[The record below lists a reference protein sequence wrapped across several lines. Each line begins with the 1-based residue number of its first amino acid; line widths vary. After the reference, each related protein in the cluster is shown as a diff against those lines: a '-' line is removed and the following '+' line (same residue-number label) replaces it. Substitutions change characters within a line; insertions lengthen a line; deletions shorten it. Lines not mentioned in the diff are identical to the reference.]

1 MSKKPHKFT
10 IGEGYGIWSNGK
22 KTYQHFPRTF
32 LRKKD
37 GDSAGKFDPGDAVL
51 MCQPSYGLTFGPFR
65 IAWVTEGDFGGG
77 GLRYKITVA
86 PVGKV
91 EAL

>member
-1 MSKKPHKFT
+1 MKKRPHKFN
-10 IGEGYGIWSNGK
+10 IGESYGIWNDGK
-22 KTYQHFPRTF
+22 KTHKNFPRVF
-32 LRKKD
+32 LRKSD
-37 GDSAGKFDPGDAVL
+37 GDSAGKFDPGDAVV
-51 MCQPSYGLTFGPFR
+51 MFQPCSGLTFGPFR

-86 PVGKV
+86 AAGEV